1 MWVAISYKEIFPK
14 PIYSVIYHMKTSGS
28 HSMRKYSSAKRISPI
43 IYFLISIGVS
53 LQISGSNWDIVWHGV
68 GNVETFFTPPHSVIY
83 SGVALAIGSVVAGI
97 VLSAFKIS
105 QQKKYAT
112 WLILLP
118 SSLPL
123 PLKLAVIG
131 CILQLTAGPF
141 DFLWHSQFGFD
152 GLLSPP
158 HSALAAGMLMAA
170 LGALMG
176 IFSYH
181 SSRKSINISSSSLF
195 SKLSLIV
202 GFAVFLMVAVGMIL
216 MFTLP
221 FSKGQYFD
229 FNPNPLAALVAASVS
244 IPFILGIGL
253 FIAARISSS
262 PTRNRIPFI
271 FTSIVAV
278 IMTIQ
283 SATTITSNSYFAWL
297 FPVYLLN
304 IIPALVADILI
315 FRYSQKKKANSL
327 LSSQMDNAINKKAK
341 RWYLFASVIV
351 SIFYI
356 TLFFPWTIDVFGGYF
371 EPPSSLRTEQFF
383 VQLLIPII
391 LPSVVPVS
399 IVSSLIGSLVAQ
411 RLINSRKLI
420 VWLCPE
426 SGYGQKSFV

>member
-1 MWVAISYKEIFPK
+1 
-14 PIYSVIYHMKTSGS
+14 MKTSGS
-28 HSMRKYSSAKRISPI
+28 HSIKKYSSAIRISPI

-83 SGVALAIGSVVAGI
+83 SGVALAIGSVVGGI
-97 VLSAFKIS
+97 VQAAFKIH
-105 QQKKYAT
+105 QQEKYDT

-123 PLKLAVIG
+123 SLKLATIG
-131 CILQLTAGPF
+131 CMLQLTAGPF
-141 DFLWHSQFGFD
+141 DFLWHTQFGFD

-158 HSALAAGMLMAA
+158 HSVLAAGMFMAA

-176 IFSYH
+176 IYSHYKNH
-181 SSRKSINISSSSLF
+181 SSRKINNMSSSSSLF

-229 FNPNPLAALVAASVS
+229 FNPNSLAALVAASVS
-244 IPFILGIGL
+244 IPFVLGICL
-253 FIAARISSS
+253 FVAARISSFS
-262 PTRNRIPFI
+262 TANRIPFI
-271 FTSIVAV
+271 LTSIVAV

-283 SATTITSNSYFAWL
+283 STTTITSNSYFAWL

-315 FRYSQKKKANSL
+315 FRYLQKKKGSSL
-327 LSSQMDNAINKKAK
+327 SKVDHTTDNRAKK
-341 RWYLFASVIV
+341 WYLIASIIV

-356 TLFFPWTIDVFGGYF
+356 TLFFPWTIDIFGGYF
-371 EPPSSLRTEQFF
+371 QPPNSLRTEQFF
-383 VQLLIPII
+383 IQLLIPII
-391 LPSVVPVS
+391 LPCVVPAS
-399 IVSSLIGSLVAQ
+399 IVSSLLGGLVAQ
-411 RLINSRKLI
+411 RLINSRKINSI
-420 VWLCPE
+420 VL
-426 SGYGQKSFV
+426 S

>member
-1 MWVAISYKEIFPK
+1 
-14 PIYSVIYHMKTSGS
+14 MKTLDS
-28 HSMRKYSSAKRISPI
+28 HSTGKYSSTTLISPI
-43 IYFLISIGVS
+43 IYLLISIGVS

-83 SGVALAIGSVVAGI
+83 SGVVLAIGSVIGGTIQA
-97 VLSAFKIS
+97 AFRIR
-105 QQKKYAT
+105 QQKNDAT
-112 WLILLP
+112 WFVLLSVP

-123 PLKLAVIG
+123 SLKIAAIG

-141 DFLWHSQFGFD
+141 DFLWHSLFGFD

-158 HSALAAGMLMAA
+158 HSVLAVGMLTTA
-170 LGALMG
+170 LGALIG
-176 IFSYH
+176 IYGHYINH
-181 SSRKSINISSSSLF
+181 SSKINNASSLSSLF

-202 GFAVFLMVAVGMIL
+202 GFAVFLMVAVGMVL

-244 IPFILGIGL
+244 IPFILGICL

-262 PTRNRIPFI
+262 PTSNRIPFI

-283 SATTITSNSYFAWL
+283 SITTITSNSYFAWL

-315 FRYSQKKKANSL
+315 FRYSQKKEADSL
-327 LSSQMDNAINKKAK
+327 LSSQVENTINNKLKK
-341 RWYLFASVIV
+341 WYPVATVII

-383 VQLLIPII
+383 VQLLIPTI

-420 VWLCPE
+420 VWLYPE
-426 SGYGQKSFV
+426 SGYSQKSFV

>member
-1 MWVAISYKEIFPK
+1 
-14 PIYSVIYHMKTSGS
+14 MKTLDS
-28 HSMRKYSSAKRISPI
+28 HSTGKYSSTILISPI
-43 IYFLISIGVS
+43 IYLLISIGVS

-83 SGVALAIGSVVAGI
+83 SGVVLAIGSVIGGTIQA
-97 VLSAFKIS
+97 AFRIR
-105 QQKKYAT
+105 QQKNDAT
-112 WLILLP
+112 WFVLLSVP

-123 PLKLAVIG
+123 SLKIAAIG

-141 DFLWHSQFGFD
+141 DFLWHSLFGFD

-158 HSALAAGMLMAA
+158 HSVLAVGMLTTA
-170 LGALMG
+170 LGALIG
-176 IFSYH
+176 IYGHYSNH
-181 SSRKSINISSSSLF
+181 SSKINNASSLSSLF

-202 GFAVFLMVAVGMIL
+202 GFAVFLMVAVGMVL

-244 IPFILGIGL
+244 IPFILGICL

-262 PTRNRIPFI
+262 PTSNRIPFI

-283 SATTITSNSYFAWL
+283 SITTITSNSYFAWL

-315 FRYSQKKKANSL
+315 FRYSQKKKADSL
-327 LSSQMDNAINKKAK
+327 LSSRVENTINNKLKK
-341 RWYLFASVIV
+341 WYPIATVIV

-399 IVSSLIGSLVAQ
+399 IVSSLTGSLVAQ

-420 VWLCPE
+420 VWLFPE
-426 SGYGQKSFV
+426 SGYSQKSFV